1 MRGKENQELGGL
13 GISHLKGSETEFTS
27 TIPSHQTSDPSTYDP
42 TKDYD
47 FKTRS
52 DPSLNNKAHTDPS
65 LNIMGGILSS
75 TGITLTFDTLIRHL
89 AGASEARLPES
100 AV

>member
-13 GISHLKGSETEFTS
+13 GSGHLNGSETDFTS
-27 TIPSHQTSDPSTYDP
+27 TIPSHQTSDPSTFDP

-47 FKTRS
+47 IKTR
-52 DPSLNNKAHTDPS
+52 TDPS
-65 LNIMGGILSS
+65 LNIMGGTLSS
-75 TGITLTFDTLIRHL
+75 TGITLTFDTLIKHL
-89 AGASEARLPES
+89 AGESEGRLPES